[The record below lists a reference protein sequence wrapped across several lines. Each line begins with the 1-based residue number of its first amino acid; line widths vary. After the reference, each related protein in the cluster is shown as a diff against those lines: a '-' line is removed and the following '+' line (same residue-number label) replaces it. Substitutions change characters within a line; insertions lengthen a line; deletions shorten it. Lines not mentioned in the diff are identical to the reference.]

1 MKKESRDT
9 LFRSRPVSVIR
20 KGDWKLLQF
29 HEEWVL
35 DGGRENLAEN
45 NAVELYNLAGDIGE
59 TTNLA
64 AIETDKR
71 DELLNDLITWQQ
83 EIGAPIPM
91 EVNPEYETKVKGK

>member
-1 MKKESRDT
+1 M
-9 LFRSRPVSVIR
+9 
-20 KGDWKLLQF
+20 QF

-35 DGGRENLAEN
+35 DGGREKLTEN
-45 NAVELYNLAGDIGE
+45 NAVELYNLSSDIGE

-71 DELLNDLITWQQ
+71 DELLDDLIKWQ
-83 EIGAPIPM
+83 EEVKAPISM